1 MNLDLIQS
9 ASLLAVTNTQ
19 LVLVSV
25 IGVAL
30 ILFLI
35 IVMKLHAFVT
45 LLLVSFIVG
54 IAAGMPILSSSETKV
69 VLKGFEIGN
78 GKGRKSDD
86 KIASHFESVY
96 KVKKGDK
103 KGQLTGPYVFDLP
116 KPQQIMAYGLLEV
129 TDSYI
134 VIDADSAAGEDKVD
148 KVRIDYNQITNSTS
162 FKDIEVDQEISRG
175 DKGRNAKIKDHF
187 KNLKAAGSTES
198 FSIVYYELEPLK
210 AEHIHEVHKD
220 HVIVDADMDPERVE
234 KKKITYKSI
243 ESVSTLNSFKKK
255 GVIDTVNDGMGGILG
270 FVAIIVGLG
279 AMFGK
284 MLEVSGG
291 AERIAKSILNKFGD
305 DKAPWALGLTGFL
318 ISIPVFLDVGLIIII
333 PIVYSLAQRT
343 GKPILFY
350 GIPLLAGLGVTHS
363 MIPPT
368 PGPIA
373 VADLLGA
380 DLGWVILF
388 GTIAGIPAMIIAGP
402 MFGKY
407 ISKKVVVGIPDF
419 VDFKEPEEG
428 KPLPS
433 FGLVILL
440 ILTPLVLILLSTLM
454 DRDFVQLDSS
464 IETTVKFLGHP
475 FVAMLIAT
483 IMAFYTLGKFCGYT
497 RDEVQDIAT
506 KALEPAGIIILV
518 TGAGGVF
525 KQVLIDSGVGQ
536 MLGALLKDSA
546 MPPVV
551 LAFIIATLV
560 RVAQGSAT
568 VAMVTG
574 GGIMAGIMAGAGMAP
589 SAPLLGLIAISV
601 ACGATVFSHVNDS
614 GFWLVNRFFGMSV
627 KDTLKT
633 WTMVETII
641 GFVGFGV
648 VLILSLFIK

>member
-9 ASLLAVTNTQ
+9 ASLLAVSNTQ

-54 IAAGMPILSSSETKV
+54 IAAGMPIMDVKETKV
-69 VLKGFEIGN
+69 VLKGFDIGN
-78 GKGRKSDD
+78 GNGRKDD
-86 KIASHFESVY
+86 QKIKDHFESVY
-96 KVKKGDK
+96 KHKKGGN
-103 KGQLTGPYVFDLP
+103 KGKLRGPFVFDLP
-116 KPQQIMAYGLLEV
+116 EPGQIMAHGLVEV
-129 TDSYI
+129 TDKYI
-134 VIDADSAAGEDKVD
+134 VVDADPAEGEDKVD
-148 KVRIDYNQITNSTS
+148 KVRISFDQITNSTS
-162 FKDIEVDQEISRG
+162 FKDIEVNQEISRS
-175 DKGRNAKIKDHF
+175 DKARNAKIKDHF
-187 KNLKAAGSTES
+187 EKLKAAGSKES
-198 FSIVYYELEPLK
+198 FSVVYYSLKSIK
-210 AEHIHEVHKD
+210 AEHILELHDD
-220 HVIVDADMDPERVE
+220 HLIADVDLDPEKVE

-243 ESVSTLNSFKKK
+243 ESASTLDTFTKK
-255 GVIDTVNDGMGGILG
+255 GIISTVKGGMGGILG
-270 FVAIIVGLG
+270 FVAIVVGLG

-291 AERIAKSILNKFGD
+291 AERLAKNILEKFGD

-333 PIVYSLAQRT
+333 PIVYSLAHRT

-402 MFGKY
+402 IFGKY
-407 ISKKVVVGIPDF
+407 ISKKVEVGIPDF
-419 VDFKEPEEG
+419 VDFNEPEEG

-433 FGLVILL
+433 FGLVMFL
-440 ILTPLVLILLSTLM
+440 ILTPLTLILLNTIIGYFPV
-454 DRDFVQLDSS
+454 DEAVK
-464 IETTVKFLGHP
+464 TTIQFLGDP

-483 IMAFYTLGKFCGYT
+483 ILSFYTLGKFCGYT

-536 MLGALLKDSA
+536 MLGALLKGSS
-546 MPPVV
+546 MPPVL

-574 GGIMAGIMAGAGMAP
+574 GGIMAGIMAGAGMTP
-589 SAPLLGLIAISV
+589 SAPLLGLIAIAV

-641 GFVGFGV
+641 GFVGFAV
-648 VLILSLFIK
+648 VFVLSFFIK